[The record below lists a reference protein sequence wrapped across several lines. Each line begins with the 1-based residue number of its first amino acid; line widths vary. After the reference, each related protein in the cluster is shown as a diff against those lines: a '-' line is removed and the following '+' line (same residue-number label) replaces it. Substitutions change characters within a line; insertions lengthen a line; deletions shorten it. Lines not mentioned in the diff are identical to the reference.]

1 MTTLVIGAR
10 GSVGRHVL
18 DQLLALGKP
27 VRASARDPETA
38 DLPAGVPVVAAD
50 LTRPAT
56 LPAALD
62 GVRAVFVYATA
73 GMADFTVA
81 ARAAGVEHVVALS
94 SGSVLL
100 PYAHGNAIAEEHRTM
115 ERALAASG
123 LRWTPI
129 RPLVL
134 ANNALTW
141 SYSIR
146 TEGVAR
152 MLHPEAATAPIHE
165 RDVAAAAVAALT
177 GRAESGVVSDLLTG
191 GELLSQ
197 RRQAELIG
205 EAAGRSV
212 RIEELTE
219 ARAQREFERFGSP
232 AAAASIVEFIVAAA
246 RGGSPATG
254 TARRILGRP
263 PLPFARWAADHA
275 ATFAQ
280 PGTQG

>member
-10 GSVGRHVL
+10 GSVGRQVL
-18 DQLLALGKP
+18 DQLLALGEP

-50 LTRPAT
+50 LTRPET

-62 GVRAVFVYATA
+62 GVRKVFVYATA
-73 GMADFTVA
+73 AGMADFAVA
-81 ARAAGVEHVVALS
+81 ARAAGVEHVVVLS

-115 ERALAASG
+115 ERVLAASG

-177 GRAESGVVSDLLTG
+177 GRAEGGVSDLLTG
-191 GELLSQ
+191 GELMSQ
-197 RRQAELIG
+197 RRQVELIG
-205 EAAGRSV
+205 EAAGRTV

-219 ARAQREFERFGSP
+219 ARARREFERFGSP
-232 AAAASIVEFIVAAA
+232 AVAASIVQFIVAAA
-246 RGGSPATG
+246 QGGSPATG
-254 TARRILGRP
+254 TARRILGRR
-263 PLPFARWAADHA
+263 PLPFAQWAADHA
-275 ATFAQ
+275 ATFA
-280 PGTQG
+280 

>member
-10 GSVGRHVL
+10 GSVGRQVL
-18 DQLLALGKP
+18 DQLLALGEP
-27 VRASARDPETA
+27 VRASARTPETA

-50 LTRPAT
+50 LTRPQT

-62 GVRAVFVYATA
+62 GVRKVFVYATA
-73 GMADFTVA
+73 GLADFAVA
-81 ARAAGVEHVVALS
+81 ARAAGVEHVVVLS

-100 PYAHGNAIAEEHRTM
+100 PYAHGNAIAEEHRAM
-115 ERALAASG
+115 ERVLAASG

-134 ANNALTW
+134 ANNALAW

-146 TEGVAR
+146 AEGVAR

-177 GRAESGVVSDLLTG
+177 GRAESGVSDLLTG
-191 GELLSQ
+191 GELMSQ
-197 RRQAELIG
+197 RRQVELIG
-205 EAAGRSV
+205 EAAGRPV

-232 AAAASIVEFIVAAA
+232 AAAASIVQFIVAAA

-275 ATFAQ
+275 AMFA
-280 PGTQG
+280 

>member
-10 GSVGRHVL
+10 GSVGRQVL
-18 DQLLALGKP
+18 DQLLALGEP
-27 VRASARDPETA
+27 VRASARTPETA

-50 LTRPAT
+50 LARPQT

-62 GVRAVFVYATA
+62 GVRKVFVYATA
-73 GMADFTVA
+73 GMADFAVA
-81 ARAAGVEHVVALS
+81 ARAAGVEHVVVLS

-100 PYAHGNAIAEEHRTM
+100 PYAHGNAIAEEHRAM
-115 ERALAASG
+115 ERVLAASG

-177 GRAESGVVSDLLTG
+177 GSAESGVSDLLTG
-191 GELLSQ
+191 GELMSQ
-197 RRQAELIG
+197 RRQVELIG

-232 AAAASIVEFIVAAA
+232 AAAASVVQFIVAAA

-275 ATFAQ
+275 ATFA
-280 PGTQG
+280 

>member
-1 MTTLVIGAR
+1 M
-10 GSVGRHVL
+10 
-18 DQLLALGKP
+18 
-27 VRASARDPETA
+27 
-38 DLPAGVPVVAAD
+38 VAAD
-50 LTRPAT
+50 LARPQT

-62 GVRAVFVYATA
+62 GVRKVFVYATA
-73 GMADFTVA
+73 GMADFAVA
-81 ARAAGVEHVVALS
+81 ARAAGVEHVVVLS

-100 PYAHGNAIAEEHRTM
+100 PYAHGNAIAEEHRAM
-115 ERALAASG
+115 ERVLAASG

-177 GRAESGVVSDLLTG
+177 GSAESGVSDLLTG
-191 GELLSQ
+191 GELMSQ
-197 RRQAELIG
+197 RRQVELIG

-232 AAAASIVEFIVAAA
+232 AAAASVVQFIVAAA

-275 ATFAQ
+275 ATFA
-280 PGTQG
+280 

>member
-10 GSVGRHVL
+10 GSVGRQVL
-18 DQLLALGKP
+18 DQLLALGEP
-27 VRASARDPETA
+27 VRASARHPETA
-38 DLPAGVPVVAAD
+38 RLPAGVPVVAAD
-50 LTRPAT
+50 LAEPAT
-56 LPAALD
+56 LPAALH
-62 GVRAVFVYATA
+62 GVRRVFVYATGA
-73 GMADFTVA
+73 GTAHFAAA
-81 ARAAGVEHVVALS
+81 ARTAGVEHVVVLS

-100 PYAHGNAIAEEHRTM
+100 PYARGNAIAEEHRAM
-115 ERALAASG
+115 ERVLAASG

-152 MLHPEAATAPIHE
+152 ILHPEAATAPIHE

-177 GRAESGVVSDLLTG
+177 GRAEGGISDLLTG
-191 GELLSQ
+191 GELMSQ
-197 RRQAELIG
+197 RRQVELIA
-205 EAAGRSV
+205 EAAGRRI

-219 ARAQREFERFGSP
+219 ARARQEFERFGSP
-232 AAAASIVEFIVAAA
+232 AAAASVVQFLVAAA

-275 ATFAQ
+275 ATFV
-280 PGTQG
+280 

>member
-10 GSVGRHVL
+10 GSVGRQVL
-18 DQLLALGKP
+18 DQLLTLGEP
-27 VRASARDPETA
+27 VRASARTPETA

-50 LTRPAT
+50 LTRPQT

-62 GVRAVFVYATA
+62 GVRKVFVYATA
-73 GMADFTVA
+73 GLADFAVA
-81 ARAAGVEHVVALS
+81 ARAAGVEHVVVLS

-100 PYAHGNAIAEEHRTM
+100 PYAHGNAIAEEHRAM
-115 ERALAASG
+115 ERVLAASG

-134 ANNALTW
+134 ANNALAW

-146 TEGVAR
+146 AEGVAR

-177 GRAESGVVSDLLTG
+177 GRAESGVSDLLTG
-191 GELLSQ
+191 GELVSQ
-197 RRQAELIG
+197 RRQVELIG
-205 EAAGRSV
+205 EAAGRPV

-219 ARAQREFERFGSP
+219 ARARREFERFGSP
-232 AAAASIVEFIVAAA
+232 AAAASIVQFIVAAA

-275 ATFAQ
+275 ATFA
-280 PGTQG
+280 

>member
-10 GSVGRHVL
+10 GSVGRQVL
-18 DQLLALGKP
+18 DQLLALGEP
-27 VRASARDPETA
+27 VRASARDPKTA

-50 LTRPAT
+50 LTEPTT
-56 LPAALD
+56 LPAALN
-62 GVRAVFVYATA
+62 GIRKVFVYATA
-73 GMADFTVA
+73 AGMDGFAAA
-81 ARAAGVEHVVALS
+81 ARAAGVEHVVVLS

-100 PYAHGNAIAEEHRTM
+100 PYARGNAIAEEHRAM
-115 ERALAASG
+115 EAVLAASG

-146 TEGVAR
+146 AEGVVR
-152 MLHPEAATAPIHE
+152 MLHPEAAMAPIHE
-165 RDVAAAAVAALT
+165 RDVAAAAVTALT
-177 GRAESGVVSDLLTG
+177 GRPQDGVSDLLTG
-191 GELLSQ
+191 GELMSQ
-197 RRQAELIG
+197 RRQVELIG
-205 EAAGRSV
+205 EAAGRSI

-219 ARAQREFERFGSP
+219 ARARQEFERFGSP
-232 AAAASIVEFIVAAA
+232 AAAASVVQFIVAAT

-275 ATFAQ
+275 ATFA
-280 PGTQG
+280 